1 MSHAAHRLIDVGIVP
16 SASGSRSVP
25 KRQRQITPNK
35 ADIRIAIDE
44 MLNRAGLTR
53 RDIAARLGCSA
64 AAISNHANG
73 NTTSAPG
80 NGKTYRY
87 ERKPSIEWFA
97 RVAAICGCQLIVR
110 YSEINEK
117 DTI

>member
-1 MSHAAHRLIDVGIVP
+1 MGSNVREFSIVP

-25 KRQRQITPNK
+25 KRQRAISANK

-44 MLNRAGLTR
+44 MLDRAGLTR
-53 RDIAARLGCSA
+53 REVAARLDCTPS
-64 AAISNHANG
+64 AISQHANG
-73 NTTSAPG
+73 TATSAPG

-97 RVAAICGCQLIVR
+97 RVAAICGCQIIVR
-110 YSEINEK
+110 YSDVNEK
-117 DTI
+117 EIV